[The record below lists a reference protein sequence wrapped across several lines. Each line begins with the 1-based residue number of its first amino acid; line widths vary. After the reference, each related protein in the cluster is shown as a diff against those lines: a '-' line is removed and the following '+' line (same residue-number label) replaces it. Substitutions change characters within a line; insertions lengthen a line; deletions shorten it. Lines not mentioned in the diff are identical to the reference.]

1 MDDLHKRM
9 LNKALGR
16 DAFQQQAGG
25 GRGVGELDQLVRQSV
40 SDLYMALIE
49 SQTDPAQA
57 IDLLAQHVAMMV
69 EMINEF
75 KKAR

>member
-1 MDDLHKRM
+1 MEDLHKKM

-16 DAFQQQAGG
+16 DSIQQKQGG
-25 GRGVGELDQLVRQSV
+25 QSSVGELDQLVRQSV
-40 SDLYMALIE
+40 SDMYMALLE
-49 SQTDPAQA
+49 SKTDPAQA

-75 KKAR
+75 KKAK